1 MKKTF
6 LSGIEIF
13 ILFVLLV
20 SGLFIS
26 AKNIELGLSNA
37 NLKKRVDKL
46 VREIQIEQA
55 NLHTLRSLRWL
66 M

>member
-6 LSGIEIF
+6 LTGIEIF

-46 VREIQIEQA
+46 IREIQIEQA
-55 NLHTLRSLRWL
+55 NLHTLRSLRSL